1 MHITVLPLV
10 FIFKKRLKNG
20 IKPLRFKN
28 VMTNHIFVDVLFVT
42 DHLIIWYLGEGEL
55 YSVSNIETVTGK
67 SPF

>member
-1 MHITVLPLV
+1 
-10 FIFKKRLKNG
+10 
-20 IKPLRFKN
+20 
-28 VMTNHIFVDVLFVT
+28 MTNHIFVDVLFVT